1 MARISVFARY
11 DTGKK
16 SKGNK
21 YHANK
26 TTVDGETYDSQKE
39 AYRAQE
45 LKLLMIAGEIRDLQR
60 QVPFELIETQRDE
73 KGKVLERAWT
83 YIADFTYYDK
93 DGNYVVE
100 DVKGYRKGAAYEL
113 FVAKRKQMLKR
124 YGIRVREV

>member
-26 TTVDGETYDSQKE
+26 TTVDGVTYDSQKE

-45 LKLLMIAGEIRDLQR
+45 LKLLERAGEIKNLRC
-60 QVPFELIETQRDE
+60 QVPYELIPKQRRKD
-73 KGKVLERAWT
+73 GKAVRNMV
-83 YIADFTYYDK
+83 YVADFVYEDAKT
-93 DGNYVVE
+93 GETIVE
-100 DVKGYRKGAAYEL
+100 DVKGFKTEKYKDKWKL
-113 FVAKRKQMLKR
+113 MLWIH
-124 YGIRVREV
+124 GIEVQEV